1 MGCCIR
7 CESACRTYIRRVG
20 FVWQGVRSQWILGL
34 SMAFDYHEAFSRNL
48 GWVTATEQEILRNK
62 RIAIAGMGGVG
73 GSHLLTLARLG
84 VGAFNLADFDRF
96 ELANFNRQA
105 GASTPNL
112 GRNKLEVM
120 VELVRGINPG
130 LAIEQFPAGIDVD
143 NLDAFLQGVDLYV
156 DSLDFFALD
165 IRRAVFAACYAKGIP
180 AITAAPLGM
189 GAAVLCFFPGQM
201 SFEDYFQL
209 EGRSREEQALRFMLG
224 LAPNPQQLAYLA
236 DDTRVDLQ
244 AGKGPSTPMACEL
257 CAGFAGTYAL
267 KILLA
272 RGAVPSAPHGIHFDA
287 YRNRLV
293 TTWRP
298 WGNANPIQ
306 RLALVIARR
315 RVLSRPAAAR
325 ADDQSRARPVERIL
339 DLARWAPSG
348 DNEQPW
354 RFEIVDDNHIVI
366 HGHDTR
372 DWCVYDLD
380 GTSSQIAIGGLLQ
393 TLQIAASA
401 EGMRADWELRSDSP
415 DAAPLIDV
423 RLVEDDSV
431 TPDPLLPF
439 ISARVTQRK
448 PFTTRSL
455 SDGQRQALE
464 DAVGEGFR
472 VHWIEGRAGRR
483 QMAKLLFHNA
493 HIRLTTPEAYEVH
506 RQNIEWGVQ
515 FSERHLPEGALGLD
529 RPTRS
534 IMRWA
539 LKSWAR
545 VQFLNRFLA
554 GTWLPRLQM
563 DWRTALG
570 CAAHFLIIADKPMA
584 SVSDYFAG
592 GAAMQRFWLEATR
605 QGLQLQPEMTPV
617 IFSRYVAQSR
627 TFTTVA
633 AEQALAEKLAGELS
647 RIPGATGH
655 PLQRVYMGRVGFAP
669 APQSRSVRPPLES
682 LLIDA
687 PRP

>member
-1 MGCCIR
+1 M
-7 CESACRTYIRRVG
+7 S
-20 FVWQGVRSQWILGL
+20 
-34 SMAFDYHEAFSRNL
+34 FDYHEAFSRNL
-48 GWVTATEQEILRNK
+48 GWVTETEQEVLRNK

-73 GSHLLTLARLG
+73 GSHLLTLTRLG
-84 VGAFNLADFDRF
+84 IGQFSLADFDQF

-105 GASTPNL
+105 GASTAHL

-120 VELVRGINPG
+120 VEMARGVNPG
-130 LAIEQFPAGIDVD
+130 LKIEQFPAGINVD

-189 GAAVLCFFPGQM
+189 GAALLCFFPGQM
-201 SFEDYFQL
+201 SFEKYFLL
-209 EGRSREEQALRFMLG
+209 EGQSREEQALRFMLG
-224 LAPNPQQLAYLA
+224 LAPRPQQLAYLA
-236 DDTRVDLQ
+236 DDSKVDLE

-272 RGAVPSAPHGIHFDA
+272 RGGVPAAPRGIHFDA

-306 RLALVIARR
+306 RLGLKIARKKISGGMSGAEVDSTPR
-315 RVLSRPAAAR
+315 E
-325 ADDQSRARPVERIL
+325 RPVERIL

-354 RFEIVDDNHIVI
+354 QFEIVDDHHVVV
-366 HGHDTR
+366 HGRDTR

-380 GTSSQIAIGGLLQ
+380 GTSSQIALGALLE
-393 TLQIAASA
+393 TVRIAASG
-401 EGMRADWELRSDSP
+401 EGMAAECVLRP
-415 DAAPLIDV
+415 DAPEDAPVIDV
-423 RLVEDDSV
+423 KLIPDAGVKR
-431 TPDPLLPF
+431 DPLQPF
-439 ISARVTQRK
+439 ITSRVTQRK
-448 PFTTRSL
+448 PFSTRAL
-455 SDGQRQALE
+455 TAHQRQALE
-464 DAVGEGFR
+464 HAVGEGFSVR
-472 VHWIEGRAGRR
+472 WIDDARGRR
-483 QMAKLLFHNA
+483 RMAKLLFHNA

-515 FSERHLPEGALGLD
+515 FSEHHLPEGALGLD
-529 RPTRS
+529 LPTRR

-539 LKSWAR
+539 LKSWGR
-545 VQFLNRFLA
+545 VRFLNRFFA

-570 CAAHFLIIADKPMA
+570 CAAHFVIVADKPLHT
-584 SVSDYFAG
+584 VEDYLAG
-592 GAAMQRFWLEATR
+592 GRATQRFWLEATR
-605 QGLQLQPEMTPV
+605 LGLQLQPEMTPL
-617 IFSRYVAQSR
+617 IFSRYVADAR
-627 TFTTVA
+627 TFTSVDS
-633 AEQALAEKLAGELS
+633 EQRLAEKLAGELNALAG
-647 RIPGATGH
+647 PVQDPH
-655 PLQRVYMGRVGFAP
+655 QRVYMGRIGYGT

-682 LLIDA
+682 MLIATPD
-687 PRP
+687 